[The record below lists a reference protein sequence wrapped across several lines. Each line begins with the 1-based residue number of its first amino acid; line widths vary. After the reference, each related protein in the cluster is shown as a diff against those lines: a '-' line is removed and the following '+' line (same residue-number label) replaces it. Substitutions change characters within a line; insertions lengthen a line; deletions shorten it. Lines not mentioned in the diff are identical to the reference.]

1 MANKILKRTSFGLI
15 RTNPR
20 LSTNVKIVAS
30 SSDEL
35 FLESIDSNP
44 ILSSS
49 LYKGYGVQGYYSQDL
64 FNFFNQGNAIPK
76 NLLYEVYEEDGAIS
90 VKDRYKFQR
99 DFTYALGSYPKNS
112 KLYTEEFAAFAP
124 LWLERDNIPDYFII
138 FRMDGPVTKNI
149 NTAEYSGIDKDTD
162 PILDKLIKSPD
173 LFFSNYIQKAKIIAQ
188 FDLTGNTNVGS
199 YIRRH
204 VNDPNFPEAPLY
216 FSPEEGDLTYW
227 QGISLDEGG
236 FTRKSEPINT
246 EYVLPDKTI
255 IESEDF
261 ITFGFSRNSIVCA
274 NLLNMEFLFDDTEQ
288 EDYKFYRYFGMYVSE
303 QELGQFTIDP
313 DRLYADRF
321 VENTQS
327 PIPILPNVG
336 DPTLAEN
343 QIQTNPKG
351 LKVYPRIITGSTGIY
366 SGRLL
371 TWEETQKPR
380 FGYLKDTL
388 GNVYS
393 IDNNYKWDSEYQ
405 NPGTTAKG
413 DTYTDSSFLR
423 VKDTTVNWAAFGGFQ
438 EPFKYI
444 TTQQNGLNGS
454 ANFAFDVLK
463 KPKGKDQIRIKYI
476 NPTNS
481 KASTKITT
489 GNTFKALIDQYTIRG
504 NSSLSAGTNDGNE
517 YSTLGT
523 TDQVASSIALAINNI
538 TSLIT
543 RDPSNFGEEILFE
556 AVSQKSTVVVYYKN
570 TSEIF
575 NNIEFSIF
583 ADVLYAEDIPYSSP
597 SSLSEWNQE
606 QYLASPIFTSTGA
619 TYNASQMGFVYKYK
633 FVGGNTKPGTRFI
646 IEKDFVDNFL
656 DQTDKTYVK
665 TDKGYSTIVHEYS
678 NYLDS
683 PLYEGANIVGFT
695 GLDKY
700 YVLSITEKT
709 HSLEIGSEGKIPL
722 RKLIKNS
729 VGYLSLMP
737 IRDFDFDFFNTDYNK
752 DGDASLDNLFEW
764 ELGEGVLGDGYVA
777 GSYAGA
783 TSLLVTTKNAFTNQ
797 TLYPIPVGA
806 NSPSLRVVFAKS
818 PTGEKGMTGALLNLH
833 EIYTTVDGGDTWN
846 IYQSLPAFDYIDLDW
861 AENDIFM
868 SSSSEEYPTI
878 RKFSVTSTGASQ
890 LAIIKLMDYPNFGMR
905 TLSAINEDEVVF
917 AGTRTY
923 PEPAEYPEYFP
934 YQNQNELFFYNR
946 PYGRWTTIGATA
958 IAPITRA
965 DLGAEG
971 IQGGIGQFAS
981 GDPQATSYQSAYIGS
996 NFGFKLQANLVN
1008 PFNFCQFGIP
1018 GNTGGGTAGDMPLW
1032 SCGDGRFKV
1041 GPDIVAYNGL
1051 GALLTAQDMS
1061 GGGASAE
1068 WVFQNISTG
1077 ATTVA
1082 AFGITGSY
1090 SDHYN
1095 VMDGK
1100 PVGALSFFSVGGAGS
1115 SASVYLG
1122 KDMVLSNYLVSN
1134 YNTTRKYVIGRN
1146 MWNQNDFATQFG
1158 NSLNLVSA
1166 TFPEFGGI
1174 FTATWNQGDDPI
1186 YNASFDMPGHS
1197 IYIPEQT
1204 GCVAAIPTGTN
1215 TDSSIWGKA
1224 TNLDTGLI
1232 GPANLTFDY
1241 RQMYWDTIPASAP
1254 TAGYGYGLPKFD
1266 GIDGEL
1272 YLQTGYAIDA
1282 IQSNNF
1288 TFRSIY
1294 HVWKWSASLS
1304 QWRWEDRTLYDN
1316 EIAVKTVTFED
1327 KPIWFGVAPL
1337 GGIEAVEASGTG
1349 NLNTGGTIFSWDE
1362 DRGIQVL
1369 YYFGGTATV
1378 QPRGSLIDDPT
1389 NSGFHRLF
1397 GCASGGPF
1405 SLDLDALYSTALP
1418 ANFMFPKDNT
1428 GQFQANN
1435 GSMFTTTSTFG
1446 SGILG
1451 GISIGSSANPHRLH
1465 GVSSAGG
1472 IGGQGVVWSY
1482 DANLPINVSTSY
1494 QVEANFKGATNGANP
1509 LYAPFQ
1515 GPEGFV
1521 YGDVYS
1527 GSDFGLGALYKIAP
1541 IAPTGQV
1548 WYGNFDTNY
1557 ISGLT
1562 GSGTIFEDYDGESE
1576 FVSISATKSAQFHTV
1591 GNTVVALSN
1600 YSTGLIGSVGA
1611 SAGPWIYGT
1620 KFIGS
1625 TSLSNQYQPM
1635 GPTGA
1640 SVGGTSGGYFY
1651 SFNRVKNFPWLGSTA
1666 NPDYYVVSGQSTFAN
1681 TSGATSIVISRG
1693 ITGFS
1698 PITDYGIIKPIPT
1711 SLNLGSGPAYS
1722 TSAHEN
1728 DFGLLS
1734 LWTLTQ
1740 GGNLL
1745 NSVIGTTS
1753 VNVAWG
1759 SITLPGATNTSP
1771 SFGEDLEI
1779 FPVDIPDE
1787 NPFVQWWALTEESR
1801 NNVTEAVGA
1810 ESPFT
1815 ITGGFQKLIGLY
1827 NEYDDTAD
1835 DITNEYDRLKEND
1848 NPTLSVYSRVVPFIN
1863 KWVYDNEST
1872 DVRENGYRLNV
1883 DQAFGMF
1890 NFTPSFDEYNRN
1902 PKLFTHEW
1910 YYLQEYPKYMT
1921 FDEKRNSFSYFDSA
1935 IINPTGPTG
1944 DYASY
1949 TGITGSSGGGLYS
1962 IVDDYFVDYFTR
1974 ETVDGN
1980 PVPRDF
1986 RYSIFNGGND
1996 FAFAEALFR
2005 GAKVAIKDR
2014 SGTSNID
2021 YNVEEIKTVPSAIY
2035 DDYKFSAILTYG
2047 ESTAI
2052 KAIKND
2058 KWKTLTVLIEADMND
2073 PLLTNYVGDR
2083 WIDRAYLYS
2092 ANDKYSYVGYGGA
2105 FQYADIVI
2113 KGSINGWV
2121 DTGEYFEIYSG
2132 TDINGEQPDFRN
2144 DLTLNQEGGF
2154 NSVYLANT
2162 VGVTTYIYKF
2172 GGIFDISTRSFK
2184 CTTIEGLPLNP
2195 TLTPNGYNSYV
2206 NIRNAWPG
2214 SVRADYTK
2222 PFQPGIGSRIYYE
2235 FGGYNAYSNIL
2246 TGISFASI
2254 ADAFNSGDPHVQY
2267 IQVNDDGTVEFN
2279 TFMLSVLP
2287 PDDLV
2292 KASYLDIATSQDKP
2306 SGLQSSVD
2314 IGFELIGAPRV
2325 ELSRMNRYRGE
2336 YVPRWYDVIKFV
2348 DETDLKEEGLQ
2359 YLNIN
2364 IWDVQRGGSGST
2376 ASPYYYWKDES
2387 LGIIPNLYVYKVNV
2401 ENPNIVGGQNITVS
2415 TRSIYP
2421 AIGEISID
2429 HKDFFVFRSNW
2440 DPYYYWKYIRRNISQ
2455 AVIGTR
2461 EPKEEKAFFGSKVIA
2476 IPDSPIIEKF
2486 DGGAIDRNDF
2496 GRRSTRAK
2504 IKTITQDIVFEITN
2518 TTAIQKELTLDV
2530 YVTSALSKWLISEGF
2545 GAEFTKYMD
2554 PDYSFDQR
2562 TIDDDITKYIE
2573 ENIFDRYEVSNITFW
2588 EKTYQPNIVEPLI
2601 RLDYTDAQKKD
2612 NGYVVSTNFQTVPLG
2627 NNPLNFSLIY
2637 KLPTDKQVSISCT
2650 VTLNKK

>member
-20 LSTNVKIVAS
+20 LSTNVKLVAS
-30 SSDEL
+30 SSDNL
-35 FLESIDSNP
+35 YLESIDSNP

-49 LYKGYGVQGYYSQDL
+49 LYKGYGVQGDYSQDL
-64 FNFFNQGNAIPK
+64 FNFFNQGNTIPK

-112 KLYTEEFAAFAP
+112 KLYTEEFAVFAP
-124 LWLERDNIPDYFII
+124 LWLERDNIPDYFVI

-149 NTAEYSGIDKDTD
+149 NTPEYSGIDKDTD
-162 PILDKLIKSPD
+162 PILDEIIKSPD

-188 FDLTGNTNVGS
+188 FNLTGNTNIGS

-204 VNDPNFPEAPLY
+204 VNDVNFPEAPLY

-274 NLLNMEFLFDDTEQ
+274 NLMNMEFLFDDTEQ

-371 TWEETQKPR
+371 TWNETQKPR
-380 FGYLKDTL
+380 FGYLKDTI

-405 NPGTTAKG
+405 NPGTTASG

-423 VKDTTVNWAAFGGFQ
+423 IKDITVNWAAFGGFL

-463 KPKGKDQIRIKYI
+463 NPSGNDQIRIKYT
-476 NPTNS
+476 NPTTA

-489 GNTFKALIDQYTIRG
+489 GNTFKTLIDQFTIRG
-504 NSSLSAGTNDGNE
+504 TSGLSAGTNDGNE

-523 TDQVASSIALAINNI
+523 TDQVASSIAKAINNI
-538 TSLIT
+538 STLIT

-556 AVSQKSTVVVYYKN
+556 AVSQGSTVVVYYKN
-570 TSEIF
+570 SSEIY
-575 NNIEFSIF
+575 NNVEFSIF
-583 ADVLYAEDIPYSSP
+583 ANVPYVEDIPYSRP
-597 SSLSEWNQE
+597 STLAEWNQE

-633 FVGGNTKPGTRFI
+633 FVGGNTKPRTRFI
-646 IEKDFVDNFL
+646 IEKDFLDNFL
-656 DQTDKTYVK
+656 DQVDKTYVK
-665 TDKGYSTIVHEYS
+665 TDKGYSTIVYEYS

-683 PLYEGANIVGFT
+683 PLYRGADIIGFT

-700 YVLSITEKT
+700 YILSISEKT
-709 HSLEIGSEGKIPL
+709 HALEIGSEGKIPL
-722 RKLIKNS
+722 RKLRKNS

-764 ELGEGVLGDGYVA
+764 ELGKGVFGDGYVA

-783 TSLLVTTKNAFTNQ
+783 TSLLVTTKNAFIDE

-818 PTGEKGMTGALLNLH
+818 PTGEKGMTGALLNTT

-846 IYQSLPAFDYIDLDW
+846 AYVSDPTTPLIDLDW
-861 AENDIFM
+861 AEGNIFM
-868 SSSSEEYPTI
+868 YAEKPGVSGI
-878 RKFSVTSTGASQ
+878 RKFEVSPTGGTQ
-890 LAIIKLMDYPNFGMR
+890 LDLLKLVDYPNFEIR
-905 TLSAINEDEVVF
+905 TISAINEDEVVF

-923 PEPAEYPEYFP
+923 PIPPEYPEYFP
-934 YQNQNELFFYNR
+934 YQDPNGR
-946 PYGRWTTIGATA
+946 PFGRWTSIGATA
-958 IAPITRA
+958 IAPVTA
-965 DLGAEG
+965 TDLTF
-971 IQGGIGQFAS
+971 GGIGQFAS
-981 GDPQATSYQSAYIGS
+981 GDPQVTSYQFALIES
-996 NFGFKLQANLVN
+996 NLGYKLAANLIN
-1008 PFNFCQFGIP
+1008 PFNFCQFGIT

-1041 GPDIVAYNGL
+1041 GSDIVDYNGL

-1061 GGGASAE
+1061 GGGPSANN
-1068 WVFQNISTG
+1068 VLLNISTG

-1090 SDHYN
+1090 SDPLN

-1100 PVGALSFFSVGGAGS
+1100 PVGALSFFSCGLTGS
-1115 SASVYLG
+1115 TYSG
-1122 KDMVLSNYLVSN
+1122 KEMILSNYLVSQ
-1134 YNTTRKYVIGRN
+1134 YNDTRKSVTGTN
-1146 MWNQNDFATQFG
+1146 LWSNGDFGTQFG
-1158 NSLNLVSA
+1158 NSLNIN
-1166 TFPEFGGI
+1166 TKQFTGYGGI
-1174 FTATWNQGDDPI
+1174 FNATWDIGDSPI
-1186 YNASFDMPGHS
+1186 YNAIFDMPGHS

-1204 GCVAAIPTGTN
+1204 GCVSGTPTNAPPN
-1215 TDSSIWGKA
+1215 TDSTIWSSA
-1224 TNLDTGLI
+1224 TNLDAGLI

-1241 RQMYWDTIPASAP
+1241 RQVIWDPGNMPLAP
-1254 TAGYGYGLPKFD
+1254 TAGYGYGLPKFA
-1266 GIDGEL
+1266 GSIDDEL

-1282 IQSNNF
+1282 LQSSHFNL
-1288 TFRSIY
+1288 RSIY
-1294 HVWKWSASLS
+1294 HVWKWRSGPS
-1304 QWRWEDRTLYDN
+1304 QW
-1316 EIAVKTVTFED
+1316 VKEPVGALWNPANITMTTTSFVD
-1327 KPIWFGVAPL
+1327 KPIWFSVAPL
-1337 GGIEAVEASGTG
+1337 GGIEAGGS
-1349 NLNTGGTIFSWDE
+1349 LYTGGTIFSWDE
-1362 DRGIQVL
+1362 VRGIQVL
-1369 YYFGGTATV
+1369 YYFGENTSI
-1378 QPRGSLIDDPT
+1378 QPRGSLIDDPS
-1389 NSGFHRLF
+1389 NPGFHKLF

-1405 SLDLDALYSTALP
+1405 SLDLDAFYSTPLQPSDPEMAR
-1418 ANFMFPKDNT
+1418 DDT
-1428 GQFQANN
+1428 GQFQTND

-1446 SGILG
+1446 SNILG
-1451 GISIGSSANPHRLH
+1451 GISIGPSANPHKLY
-1465 GVSSAGG
+1465 GVSSVGG
-1472 IGGQGVVWSY
+1472 LGGFGTVWSY
-1482 DANLPINVSTSY
+1482 DSTQGINSSSSY
-1494 QVEANFKGATNGANP
+1494 QVEASFTGSTNGSTP
-1509 LYAPFQ
+1509 IYAPFQ
-1515 GPEGFV
+1515 GPEGFI
-1521 YGDVYS
+1521 YGDVYA
-1527 GSDFGLGALYKIAP
+1527 GSEFGLGSLYKIAP

-1548 WYGNFDTNY
+1548 WLGDFDTNI

-1562 GSGTIFEDYDGESE
+1562 GSGIIFEDYDGEAE
-1576 FVSISATKSAQFHTV
+1576 FVSISATKSPNFHTV
-1591 GNTVVALSN
+1591 GNTVVALAN
-1600 YSTGLIGSVGA
+1600 YSSLLEGSVGA

-1625 TSLSNQYQPM
+1625 TSLSNWYQPM
-1635 GPTGA
+1635 GPTGIN
-1640 SVGGTSGGYFY
+1640 VGGTSGGYFR

-1666 NPDYYVVSGQSTFAN
+1666 NPDYYVVSGKSSFAS

-1711 SLNLGSGPAYS
+1711 NLNLDFGPAYS
-1722 TSAHEN
+1722 ISAHEN

-1734 LWTLTQ
+1734 LWTLTSR
-1740 GGNLL
+1740 GNLL

-1759 SITLPGATNTSP
+1759 SISLPGATNTTP
-1771 SFGEDLEI
+1771 SLGRDLEI
-1779 FPVDIPDE
+1779 YPIDIPDE

-1827 NEYDDTAD
+1827 NEYDDTANTV
-1835 DITNEYDRLKEND
+1835 TNEYDRLKEND

-1890 NFTPSFDEYNRN
+1890 NFSPSFDEYSRN

-1935 IINPTGPTG
+1935 IVNPTGPTG

-1949 TGITGSSGGGLYS
+1949 TGITGASGGGLYS

-2035 DDYKFSAILTYG
+2035 DDYKFSAVLTYG

-2058 KWKTLTVLIEADMND
+2058 KWKTLTVLIEANLDD
-2073 PLLTNYVGDR
+2073 PLLRNYVGDR

-2105 FQYADIVI
+2105 FQYSDIVI

-2121 DTGEYFEIYSG
+2121 DTGEYFEIFTG
-2132 TDINGEQPDFRN
+2132 IDINGEQPDFRN
-2144 DLTLNQEGGF
+2144 DLTLNPEGGF
-2154 NSVYLANT
+2154 DSIYLANT

-2172 GGIFDISTRSFK
+2172 SGIFDISTRSFK
-2184 CTTIEGLPLNP
+2184 CRSIEGLPLNP

-2222 PFQPGIGSRIYYE
+2222 PFQPESGSRIYYE

-2246 TGISFASI
+2246 TSISFASI

-2279 TFMLSVLP
+2279 TFMLSILP

-2306 SGLQSSVD
+2306 SGLQSSID

-2387 LGIIPNLYVYKVNV
+2387 LGIIPNLYLYKVNV
-2401 ENPNIVGGQNITVS
+2401 ENPNIVGGQNITGS

-2421 AIGEISID
+2421 AIGEISVD

-2440 DPYYYWKYIRRNISQ
+2440 DPYYYWKYLRRNISQ

-2486 DGGAIDRNDF
+2486 DGGAIDKNIF
-2496 GRRSTRAK
+2496 GRRFPAAK
-2504 IKTITQDIVFEITN
+2504 IKTITQDIVFEISN
-2518 TTAIQKELTLDV
+2518 TTTTQKQLTLDV
-2530 YVTSALSKWLISEGF
+2530 YVTSALSKWLIAEGF
-2545 GAEFTKYMD
+2545 GSEFTKYMD
-2554 PDYSFDQR
+2554 PNYSFDQR
-2562 TIDDDITKYIE
+2562 TVNDDIIKYIE

-2588 EKTYQPNIVEPLI
+2588 EKTYQPNITEPLI